1 MTIVVTGAT
10 GPFGRHTVETLLER
24 GIEPTSIVAAGRRV
38 ETLSDLADLGVGVRR
53 IDFDDP
59 ETLQPAFEK
68 AEALLLVSGSEVG
81 RRIGQHTNAITAAV
95 AAGVGRI
102 VYTSAPHADTS
113 DLVLAPE
120 HKATEAAILASGLP
134 FTFLRNGW
142 YTENYVSTLEQ
153 ARTSGTIIGSAG
165 DGRVASASRADY
177 AEAAAVALLS
187 AEHVGRT
194 YELTGD
200 DAWTFYDLAG
210 AIASIIDRNVEYV
223 PLTPDEHIAALTA
236 AGLDAGTAG
245 FVVALDGNIRDGLLG
260 EVNGEL
266 SRLIGHKTTPLA
278 DGLRTAAAQLDAAAA

>member
-24 GIEPTSIVAAGRRV
+24 GIEPARIVAAGRSV
-38 ETLSDLADLGVGVRR
+38 EKLGDLAERGVVVRR

-59 ETLQPAFEK
+59 ATLQPAFED
-68 AEALLLVSGSEVG
+68 AEVLLLVSGSEVG
-81 RRIGQHTNAITAAV
+81 RRVPQHTNAITAAV

-120 HKATEAAILASGLP
+120 HKATEQAIQASGLP
-134 FTFLRNGW
+134 YTILRNGW

-153 ARTSGTIIGSAG
+153 ARTSGMIIGSAG

-177 AEAAAVALLS
+177 AEAAAAALLGD
-187 AEHVGRT
+187 EHAGRT

-200 DAWTFYDLAG
+200 VAWTFYDLAA
-210 AIASIIDRNVEYV
+210 AIGSVIDRDVEYT
-223 PLTPDEHIAALTA
+223 PLSPEEHKAALTA
-236 AGLDAGTAG
+236 SGLDDGTAD

-266 SRLIGHKTTPLA
+266 SALIGRATTPLV
-278 DGLRTAAAQLDAAAA
+278 DGLRAAVA